1 MSLSFKDYAQMT
13 QIYSVPATGQAMQKM
28 LNMEENGKIILK
40 DENGAE
46 DVFYIVEETK
56 LGGVSYILVTDTP
69 EEEPEA
75 DAYILKD
82 VSDPDSEEAVY
93 EFVEDDEELEA
104 MSDIFAQLLED
115 TDIE

>member
-1 MSLSFKDYAQMT
+1 MND
-13 QIYSVPATGQAMQKM
+13 
-28 LNMEENGKIILK
+28 NGKIILK

-56 LGGVSYILVTDTP
+56 LAGVSYIMVTDTP
-69 EEEPEA
+69 EDEPEA

-82 VSDPDSEEAVY
+82 VSAPESEEAIY
-93 EFVEDDEELEA
+93 EFVEDDRELEA
-104 MSDIFAQLLED
+104 ISEIFAELLED

>member
-1 MSLSFKDYAQMT
+1 
-13 QIYSVPATGQAMQKM
+13 
-28 LNMEENGKIILK
+28 MEENGKIIFK
-40 DENGAE
+40 DENGQE

-56 LGGVSYILVTDTP
+56 LAGVSYIMVTDTP
-69 EEEPEA
+69 EDEAEA

-93 EFVEDDEELEA
+93 EFVEDDDELEA
-104 MSDIFAQLLED
+104 ISEIFAQLLED